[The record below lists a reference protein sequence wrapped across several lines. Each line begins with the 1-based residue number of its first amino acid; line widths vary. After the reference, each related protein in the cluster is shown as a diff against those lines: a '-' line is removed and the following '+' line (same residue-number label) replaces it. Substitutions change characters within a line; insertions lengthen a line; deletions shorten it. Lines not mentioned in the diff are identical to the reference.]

1 MDHPS
6 EQEPAELPATAY
18 TVLGI
23 LSLLDEELS
32 AAEIK
37 VRCDYTLR
45 PFYWSPAVSHI
56 RRELRRLLGLGLVT
70 EREVTI
76 GQVRKSTLYQA
87 TERGEE
93 VLRQW
98 VSDLPL
104 NDPVMMKD
112 PVLLRIHFGKSTEPY
127 DLAKILDNRLA
138 QIEERIEDL
147 VWSRR
152 RTRELGLEQEQ
163 GSRYGAAINEYLL
176 RAAHFEYGNVQQ
188 LRARI
193 ADFDPDNPALR
204 VSRPKGSVRLRRAD
218 ESAPEDGAAEPDAYD
233 EADET
238 AP

>member
-1 MDHPS
+1 MDQPS
-6 EQEPAELPATAY
+6 EPSEPEAAELPATAH

-56 RRELRRLLGLGLVT
+56 RRELRRLCELGLVT
-70 EREVTI
+70 EREVSL
-76 GQVRKSTLYQA
+76 GQVRKSMLYQT

-98 VSDLPL
+98 VSNLPL
-104 NDPVMMKD
+104 GDPVIVKD
-112 PVLLRIHFGKSTEPY
+112 PVLLRIKFGKSTAPY
-127 DLAKILDNRLA
+127 DLVKILDGRLA

-152 RTRELGLEQEQ
+152 RAHELGLEQEQ
-163 GSRYGAAINEYLL
+163 GSRYGAAITEYLL
-176 RAAHFEYGNVQQ
+176 RAAHFDYGNIQQ

-193 ADFDPDNPALR
+193 ADFDPDHPELKI
-204 VSRPKGSVRLRRAD
+204 SRPEGSARLRGR
-218 ESAPEDGAAEPDAYD
+218 EDT
-233 EADET
+233 DET
-238 AP
+238 GR